1 MKLHK
6 LVFLPHLLCYNNNK
20 LEDNSL
26 WLGYNY
32 NNKNLKRW
40 GDHDMARR
48 KTITKD
54 QVLNAAYSLVST
66 EGFDKF
72 TARNIAQRMKCSTQ
86 PIYLEFENMEDLRT
100 QVLEMIKKHLVHDVF
115 SKEITGNLLYDII
128 LNYIEFARNERV
140 MYRAIYIEENL
151 DPESLNRFNF
161 DVFMKHM
168 SRDEEFNKLT
178 PDKQNNLFIST
189 WILAT
194 GVATL
199 NASGLYR
206 PSREQ
211 IMMLVDEVRQMSFE
225 SNINFEIK

>member
-1 MKLHK
+1 
-6 LVFLPHLLCYNNNK
+6 
-20 LEDNSL
+20 
-26 WLGYNY
+26 
-32 NNKNLKRW
+32 
-40 GDHDMARR
+40 MARR

-100 QVLEMIKKHLVHDVF
+100 QVLEMIKKHLVNDVF
-115 SKEITGNLLYDII
+115 SKEITGEFLYDII

-140 MYRAIYIEENL
+140 MYRAIYVEENL
-151 DPESLNRFNF
+151 DPDALNQFNLQ
-161 DVFMKHM
+161 VFMKHM
-168 SRDEEFNKLT
+168 NQDEEFAQLSDEK
-178 PDKQNNLFIST
+178 KHNLFIST

-194 GVATL
+194 GIATL
-199 NASGLYR
+199 NSSGLYR

-211 IMMLVDEVRQMSFE
+211 IISLIDEVRDMSFE
-225 SNINFEIK
+225 YEKSIEFS